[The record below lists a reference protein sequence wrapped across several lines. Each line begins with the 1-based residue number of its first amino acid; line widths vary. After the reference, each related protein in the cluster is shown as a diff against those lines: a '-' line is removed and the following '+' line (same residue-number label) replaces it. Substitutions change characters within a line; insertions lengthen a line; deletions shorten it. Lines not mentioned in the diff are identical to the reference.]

1 MSSVNNSKAYSGQQG
16 CVTIPARKCKEDT
29 GVPDWAVGKPLVS
42 KFLFNKDDIA
52 HLRRGSV
59 WAEQMDPEQQ
69 HTAFRIIECTPAD
82 TGKCEIK
89 SEYSHI
95 QFINAGFDLEKGFG
109 LGDDEEAPQ
118 IDPSFENLMN
128 FLNSFLSL
136 IIWLKDAHLAGF
148 SHNDIKLDNICFDGQ
163 AVRLIDFS
171 DRSHTVWIGEDG
183 QAAVLK
189 SKGLGGIMAKFTNN
203 QKTMKLQITDIN
215 NIKEILL
222 DLLNNIMEPFKLSLK
237 YARALKIALHSYNDE
252 SNNNDSTVASEIY
265 SGINTR
271 LQFFLKIL
279 IVQLKNVKADEIFAK
294 EPINYTELQVGRQ
307 LTKEEKDCVKTL
319 QQKLRDEAF
328 MRTWSEEDDASYKE
342 SVSSMN
348 RKVGG
353 GRRTRRLKRQRRRTL
368 RRRL

>member
-1 MSSVNNSKAYSGQQG
+1 
-16 CVTIPARKCKEDT
+16 
-29 GVPDWAVGKPLVS
+29 
-42 KFLFNKDDIA
+42 
-52 HLRRGSV
+52 
-59 WAEQMDPEQQ
+59 
-69 HTAFRIIECTPAD
+69 
-82 TGKCEIK
+82 
-89 SEYSHI
+89 
-95 QFINAGFDLEKGFG
+95 
-109 LGDDEEAPQ
+109 
-118 IDPSFENLMN
+118 
-128 FLNSFLSL
+128 
-136 IIWLKDAHLAGF
+136 
-148 SHNDIKLDNICFDGQ
+148 
-163 AVRLIDFS
+163 
-171 DRSHTVWIGEDG
+171 
-183 QAAVLK
+183 
-189 SKGLGGIMAKFTNN
+189 
-203 QKTMKLQITDIN
+203 
-215 NIKEILL
+215 
-222 DLLNNIMEPFKLSLK
+222 MEPFKLSLK